1 MKTNKQN
8 DSKKTVDNPTFTVGE
23 KIHEITAINIFD
35 KDDYIF
41 GSICIDNMVWISI
54 RIIMTKN
61 GDYMLCLPSHKTKQG
76 DYKSDCFFAN
86 KAIREQVLSIIIDK
100 AEREGML

>member
-1 MKTNKQN
+1 MKTNKSN
-8 DSKKTVDNPTFTVGE
+8 DSAKFNNYPSFTVGE
-23 KIHEITAINIFD
+23 NTHEITAINIFD

-54 RIIMTKN
+54 RVIMTKN
-61 GDYMLCLPSHKTKQG
+61 GDFILCLPSHKTKQG

-86 KAIREQVLSIIIDK
+86 KTIRDDILNIILDK
-100 AEREGML
+100 ARLEGMI